1 MPAYRTPQRR
11 RGVSLVEALVA
22 LAVMAFG
29 MLALVGVQATMRLN
43 SDLAKQRS
51 EATRIASEEIEN
63 LRSFSSVPVVAGQPN
78 TSYDEIASRTVEGY
92 QPPGGIGNTTYRVV
106 RTVTLVPG
114 SQQKAVT
121 VQVQWNDRTN
131 VQQTV
136 TLDSVLSG
144 TPPNLGALLAM
155 APRASPVSQR
165 GGRHVTIPLDAV
177 DQGDGTSRFVPP
189 GSSGIAW
196 YFNNLSGEM
205 RVCDDDGDSCMRGNL
220 VAGVVRYHLAASQPD
235 GASAENPQGPALNLA
250 ARPGALTLTRLASDL
265 DSETEATCYAEYL
278 SASERLL
285 RNGVKYFCAITRSPV
300 SGWGGR
306 LNLRPVDNVGSAV
319 VFGISSTGYRSCR
332 YTTDLPSG
340 TDPNAEFTVNEDHP
354 KAYCMEKPGT
364 ATAEVPCTGRRVTG
378 NLINQNFLVIPGN
391 RTCPTDEG
399 GTDPLVNGNTR
410 QHQP

>member
-1 MPAYRTPQRR
+1 MDAFRNPLQRR

-51 EATRIASEEIEN
+51 EATRIASEEIEQ
-63 LRSFSSVPVVAGQPN
+63 LRSFTSVPVVAGQPN

-121 VQVQWNDRTN
+121 VRVQWSDRTN
-131 VQQTV
+131 VLQTV

-144 TPPNLGALLAM
+144 TPPSLGALLAL

-165 GGRHVTIPLDAV
+165 GGRHVTIPPDAV

-189 GSSGIAW
+189 GSTGIAW
-196 YFNNLSGEM
+196 YFNNLSGVM
-205 RVCDDDGDSCMRGNL
+205 RACTADGESCVQGTL
-220 VAGVVRYHLAASQPD
+220 VSGTVRYHLATSQPD

-250 ARPGALTLTRLASDL
+250 TGPNALTLASPVGA
-265 DSETEATCYAEYL
+265 STVARCYARQL
-278 SASERLL
+278 SASELS
-285 RNGVKYFCAITRSPV
+285 VRSGIDYYCVVVPAQV
-300 SGWGGR
+300 TGWGGR
-306 LNLRPVDNVGSAV
+306 LNVQPVNDAGTAV
-319 VFGISSTGYRSCR
+319 VFGTSATQYRSCR
-332 YTTDLPSG
+332 YTTDLPSD
-340 TDPNAEFTVNEDHP
+340 TDTNAEFTVNADHP
-354 KAYCMEKPGT
+354 KTYCMEKPGT
-364 ATAEVPCTGRRVTG
+364 ATADVPCTGRRVTG
-378 NLINQNFLVIPGN
+378 NLTNQNFLVVRGN
-391 RTCPTDEG
+391 LNCPSDEG
-399 GTDPLVNGNTR
+399 GLSALINGNTR
-410 QHQP
+410 PHQP

>member
-1 MPAYRTPQRR
+1 MSACRHTLHRR

-106 RTVTLVPG
+106 RTVTPVPG

-144 TPPNLGALLAM
+144 TPPNLGALLAL
-155 APRASPVSQR
+155 APQASPVSLR

-189 GSSGIAW
+189 GAVDLTW

-205 RVCDDDGDSCMRGNL
+205 TVPCGNEGHRCPASLVSGRV
-220 VAGVVRYHLAASQPD
+220 YFHLSGTP
-235 GASAENPQGPALNLA
+235 SAEQPQGPAHDLRDAPNALTMS
-250 ARPGALTLTRLASDL
+250 GALNVSSDPPPQ
-265 DSETEATCYAEYL
+265 CYAAQATSDPFVVY
-278 SASERLL
+278 
-285 RNGVKYFCAITRSPV
+285 YCAVRPQTSK
-300 SGWGGR
+300 GWGGV
-306 LNLRPVDNVGSAV
+306 LSPAPVLADGTLMS
-319 VFGISSTGYRSCR
+319 FGGTPPPYRSCR
-332 YTTDLPSG
+332 
-340 TDPNAEFTVNEDHP
+340 FTVAVDNLLTTEVDEGNFAANEDHP
-354 KAYCMEKPGT
+354 RTYCMEKPGT
-364 ATAEVPCTGRRVTG
+364 GAGTPPCTGRPVIG
-378 NLINQNFLVIPGN
+378 NLINQHFLVISGSQS
-391 RTCPTDEG
+391 CPSS
-399 GTDPLVNGNTR
+399 TR
-410 QHQP
+410 PHQPYPA